1 MEQIVIFRSNQ
12 SFLLNSIDPIIS
24 VETAEQKK
32 ELLGINEVYLKI
44 KTVSPIDLR
53 IGDYTVIFGEKYT
66 INRLPNPT
74 KLGTRNF
81 EYNVTLESVQYDLL
95 RCILLNQDVSGFST
109 SPTFTLTG
117 DLSLFCGVIQNNA
130 NRVFSGQ
137 WSFASLP
144 SSTDKTITFDKDNC
158 LSALQTIC
166 KQFEVEFR
174 IVENGN
180 NKTIHIG
187 SIGIVIPTVFEHGQ
201 GRGLY
206 TLSRE
211 TLNDKNI
218 VNRLYLFGGSTNIP
232 SNYRDYSQN
241 LKIEGDCI
249 EASDSITAFGL
260 IEGVK
265 EFEDIFPKRLGS
277 VSSVNGQLEFTDSSM
292 DFDLNSSLVEGVSAK
307 LTFNSG
313 GLAGYSFEIKSYL
326 HATKTFTLIAFTDER
341 GFVLP
346 SATLSAFQI
355 SAGDEYVLT
364 DINLPSQYITNAE
377 NLLRS
382 KGQDYLD
389 QNKNPRIQYG
399 LTFDENYFKD
409 LYENDVISNVFDT
422 GDYVQVLD
430 SDMNID
436 GATRITG
443 ITRNILYPYRY
454 ALTIADSYEVT
465 LIERII
471 SEGKTTS
478 TIIKLNK
485 LYDATKAKIG
495 WRNTQELLTMVFDTD
510 GFFDM
515 GNIKPLS
522 VTTAMVEVGVKS
534 QQFVLKMVIEP
545 NYQGQKNTVKVNSGV
560 LAHYAIE
567 ETIRTWQI
575 AQDTITLPN
584 DNAYYIYAKCNKSNY
599 NEAIILLSESQIK
612 VDDVAGYYVFLVGVL
627 HSVDNNVRWISL
639 TYGSTTING
648 RFIRTGR
655 IQSALG
661 ETYFDLDSGEIQG
674 KIKFLDEEG
683 NAIDVDTLNQ
693 ELASFGDVMNEFINT
708 TYPSDLQAIGE
719 SFNSTQ
725 TQIDGKIESY
735 FQTTDPNTWAE
746 SERLKH
752 TGDMWYKLD
761 DKKLFR
767 YNGTTNTW
775 QRIEDKD
782 ALDAFEAA
790 SKAQDTADGK
800 RRVFT
805 AEPYPPYDVGDL
817 WTDGSHLRRC
827 VTPRLTGSY
836 NPLDW
841 NFATFYDNT
850 VTTINGGIV
859 TSGRIQLAGDDFNI
873 KAGITGNG
881 TADDSVRFWAGTSY
895 ENRAI
900 APCRILQ
907 SGKAFFREAV
917 ILTNEYNQEQGGIC
931 GDAGSTTDGV
941 RAFFGSTYSS
951 RNIAPCR
958 IYSDGTFVATKGTFG
973 VLTIDNQR
981 LINQGFDSEA
991 YLALRRDSEG
1001 SLALFGTNVYSVITG
1016 AKGSLRTSQSGY
1028 NDIGWNIGSEFSA
1041 SGSTIRNVAC
1051 YIPDG
1056 ELLAN
1061 KVTFNGQSMYEAT
1074 LNDQNLTVDT
1084 SLFNMVV
1091 INPTGSAPSGVT
1103 LSGTV
1108 NEGKE
1113 ITIFNFNPAKSMYI
1127 YNSIRGYPSVEING
1141 GEIVKCIKYGAY
1153 WYISS
1158 RHDNNF

>member
-1 MEQIVIFRSNQ
+1 MEQIVIFRGSQ

-44 KTVSPIDLR
+44 KTVSPIDLQ

-81 EYNVTLESVQYDLL
+81 EYNVTLESAQYDLL

-137 WSFASLP
+137 WTFASLP
-144 SSTDKTITFDKDNC
+144 SSSDKTITFDKDNC

-174 IVENGN
+174 ILENGN

-232 SNYRDYSQN
+232 SNYRNYSQN
-241 LKIEGDCI
+241 LKIEGDYI
-249 EASDSITAFGL
+249 EATDSITAFGL
-260 IEGVK
+260 IEGIK
-265 EFEDIFPKRLGS
+265 EFEDVFPKRLGS
-277 VSSVNGQLEFTDSSM
+277 VSSVGSQLGFTDSSM

-313 GLAGYSFEIKSYL
+313 GLAGYSFEIKSYI

-341 GFVLP
+341 GLVLP

-364 DINLPSQYITNAE
+364 DINLPTQYITNAE

-430 SDMNID
+430 SDMNIN

-443 ITRNILYPYRY
+443 LARNILYPYRY

-534 QQFVLKMVIEP
+534 QQFVLKIIIEP
-545 NYQGQKNTVKVNSGV
+545 NYQGQKNVVRVNSGILV
-560 LAHYAIE
+560 HYAIE

-575 AQDTITLPN
+575 AQDTITLPS

-612 VDDVAGYYVFLVGVL
+612 VDDIAGYYVFLIGVL

-661 ETYFDLDSGEIQG
+661 ETYFDLDSGEISG
-674 KIKFLDEEG
+674 TIKFIDSEG
-683 NAIDVDTLNQ
+683 TVKNV
-693 ELASFGDVMNEFINT
+693 
-708 TYPSDLQAIGE
+708 TY
-719 SFNSTQ
+719 
-725 TQIDGKIESY
+725 
-735 FQTTDPNTWAE
+735 
-746 SERLKH
+746 
-752 TGDMWYKLD
+752 LD
-761 DKKLFR
+761 DTKKQVFVSEPIPPYKIADL
-767 YNGTTNTW
+767 W
-775 QRIEDKD
+775 
-782 ALDAFEAA
+782 
-790 SKAQDTADGK
+790 ADGTILK
-800 RRVFT
+800 K
-805 AEPYPPYDVGDL
+805 
-817 WTDGSHLRRC
+817 C
-827 VTPRLTGSY
+827 VTQRLTGSY
-836 NPLDW
+836 NALDW

-931 GDAGSTTDGV
+931 GDAGSSTDGV

-951 RNIAPCR
+951 RSIAPCR

-1001 SLALFGTNVYSVITG
+1001 SLALFGTNVYSAITG
-1016 AKGSLRTSQSGY
+1016 ARGSLRTSQSGF
-1028 NDIGWNIGSEFSA
+1028 NDIGWNIGAEFSA
-1041 SGSTIRNVAC
+1041 LGSTIRNIGC
-1051 YIPDG
+1051 YVPEG

-1084 SLFNMVV
+1084 SLFNLVV
-1091 INPTGSAPSGVT
+1091 INPTGTSPSGVT

-1108 NEGKE
+1108 NDGKE

-1127 YNSIRGYPSVEING
+1127 YNSIRGYSSVEVNG
-1141 GEIVKCIKYGAY
+1141 GEIVKCIKYGAF

-1158 RHDNNF
+1158 RHDNDF